1 MEFIECMQTRRSIRK
16 YKADPVDNETIEK
29 VIANARLAPTWK
41 NSQSVRFT
49 AVTDPALKAKIAD
62 EGIPDY
68 KKNTG
73 IINGAPVLI
82 VVSTVD
88 KRSGYERDGSA
99 STSKGPHWQSFDAG
113 SASYALCL
121 AARNE
126 GLGTCIM
133 GLFDEAAVAAL
144 TGLPEGQLVSALIA
158 LGYPDEEPAMP
169 KRKDVSDILTII
181 S

>member
-1 MEFIECMQTRRSIRK
+1 MEFIECMEKRRSIRK
-16 YKADPVDNETIEK
+16 YTDAPVDNETIEK
-29 VIANARLAPTWK
+29 IIGNARLAPTWK

-49 AVTDPALKAKIAD
+49 AVTDPLLKAKIAD
-62 EGIPDY
+62 KGIPDY

-113 SASYALCL
+113 AASYALCL
-121 AARNE
+121 AAENE

-133 GLFDEAAVAAL
+133 GLFDEAAVA
-144 TGLPEGQLVSALIA
+144 GLIGLSEGQLVSALIA
-158 LGYPDEEPAMP
+158 LGYPDEEPNMP
-169 KRKDVSDILTII
+169 KRKDVADILTII
-181 S
+181 